1 MKKYYVIVLVAVTA
15 IMVLLI
21 SNIKSRYENYIQEIS
36 QLIDKA
42 LDIAMEDELGIRTN
56 NIRLNDMEGPM
67 IGIRLHR
74 IDQQT
79 LDSIYNLPQVKD
91 GTYKVDIIDGREERA
106 AGMPEL
112 EITRLYN
119 QDRYIRHNV
128 FIDMPNF
135 DSIFNYRLEKAI
147 PHRFTLLDH
156 DTVIVTYGDMSFS
169 HGSYDKQKRIGLKE
183 KQSLRVEADIP
194 VMEFLQAEVMPLSL
208 SALLVI
214 VALGCVLFQ
223 LTTIRRKVQT
233 LRQRDVTT
241 IGIIHDMKG
250 PVGTAVSIASS
261 FHSFTDD
268 PEVQEIIRHNETM
281 LKHTLHKVE
290 ALEDT
295 LYEEQS
301 HCNVNRRPTD
311 LKSLA
316 ETVKQEIDVVFQSK
330 PHLVNILNELP
341 KGMLVEIDADK
352 VERILRNL
360 LENAIKYADAV
371 VEVNVRIYM
380 QDSNPTI
387 SVSDNGWGI
396 APEYL
401 KKIFKPYYRIEQPEG
416 RYRKGHG
423 LGLANVQQLV
433 KAHGGEIWVQSELGK
448 GSTFSFTL
456 PHTLTS

>member
-15 IMVLLI
+15 IMVLLV

-42 LDIAMEDELGIRTN
+42 LDIAMEDELRIRLN
-56 NIRLNDMEGPM
+56 NVKLNDMEGPM
-67 IGIRLHR
+67 IGIRRHLVTQH
-74 IDQQT
+74 II
-79 LDSIYNLPQVKD
+79 DSILNLPQVKD

-128 FIDMPNF
+128 FIDMPNL
-135 DSIFNYRLEKAI
+135 DSIFNYRLGKAI
-147 PHRFTLLDH
+147 SHRFTFLDH
-156 DTVIVTYGDMSFS
+156 DTVIVKSYGDMSFS
-169 HGSYDKQKRIGLKE
+169 HGSYDKLKRVGLKE

-194 VMEFLQAEVMPLSL
+194 VMGFMQAEVMPLSL

-223 LTTIRRKVQT
+223 LTVIRRKVQT

-241 IGIIHDMKG
+241 VGIIHDMKG

-268 PEVQEIIRHNETM
+268 PEVQEIIQHNETM

-290 ALEDT
+290 ALENT
-295 LYEEQS
+295 LHEEQS
-301 HCNVNRRPTD
+301 HYYVIRKPTN
-311 LKSLA
+311 LQTLA
-316 ETVKQEIDVVFQSK
+316 ETVKQEIDVVYHSK
-330 PHLVNILNELP
+330 QHTVNIINEIP
-341 KGMLVEIDADK
+341 EGMLVEVDADK

-360 LENAIKYADAV
+360 MENAVKYADAG

-380 QDSNPTI
+380 QNGDPAI
-387 SVSDNGWGI
+387 SVADNGWGI
-396 APEYL
+396 APEHL

-433 KAHGGEIWVQSELGK
+433 KMHGGKIWVQSQPDK
-448 GSTFSFTL
+448 GSVFSFTL
-456 PHTLTS
+456 PKLV